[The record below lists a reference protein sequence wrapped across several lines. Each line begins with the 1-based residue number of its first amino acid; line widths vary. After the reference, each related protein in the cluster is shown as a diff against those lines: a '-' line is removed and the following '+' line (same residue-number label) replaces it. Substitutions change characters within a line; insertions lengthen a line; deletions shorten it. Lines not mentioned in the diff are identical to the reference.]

1 MALPTDKPT
10 TEGTDTRVE
19 EEPEET
25 TTQMAK
31 ADSPTSQGTSK
42 KEEDDSE
49 DTIPDI
55 HPPKELEPWT
65 TLSTTTELDGSLVTG
80 NYPGEDDRI
89 QRVQEAEQHRD
100 YQKGKGKR
108 GAVKKFALKLF
119 IMTLLFLVL
128 STSFYISIVDRKSES

>member
-19 EEPEET
+19 EEPKET

-31 ADSPTSQGTSK
+31 ADSSTSQGTSK
-42 KEEDDSE
+42 KDEDDSEDTIPDIHPPKELDEDDSE

-65 TLSTTTELDGSLVTG
+65 THSTTTELDGSLVTG
-80 NYPGEDDRI
+80 YSPGEDDRI

-100 YQKGKGKR
+100 YQKGEGKR
-108 GAVKKFALKLF
+108 GAVKKFALKLY
-119 IMTLLFLVL
+119 
-128 STSFYISIVDRKSES
+128 S